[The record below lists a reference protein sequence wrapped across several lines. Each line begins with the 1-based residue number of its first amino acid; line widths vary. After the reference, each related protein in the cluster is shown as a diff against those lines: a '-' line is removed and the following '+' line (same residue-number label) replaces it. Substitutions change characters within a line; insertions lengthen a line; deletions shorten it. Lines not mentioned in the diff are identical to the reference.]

1 MVHYTIYPI
10 YQVVQPNIV
19 GVNISPC
26 QQNIITHHSSLI
38 PTSYICQML
47 SKLHISNYA
56 LIEKVEIDF
65 SAGFNI
71 ITGETGAGK
80 SILMGALGLITGAR
94 ADSSAVG
101 NVGAK
106 CIVEG
111 TFDIASYGL
120 KGFFA
125 EHDLDYAKETVVR
138 REINTE
144 GKSRAFIND
153 TPVNLSVLK
162 DLGEKLVDIH
172 SQHQTLS
179 LADKNYQLAVVD
191 AIAGTKDLL
200 AEYKQTFSQYKKLK
214 ALLADL
220 LERQRKSKTEFDYIN
235 FQLNELDEARLQTGE
250 QESAEQELETLAHA
264 EDIKS
269 NLFKASG
276 IMGGGEEN
284 VVSALT
290 EAKNLLAA
298 IAKYNPAANELF
310 ERLNSNLIE
319 LKDIVAETENLAD
332 SIDFSAERAEQLSSR
347 LDTIYRLLKKHGLT
361 TVEDL
366 IALRDDLQSRINDDS
381 ALDDEI
387 VATDKELQTVAALC
401 GKLAADLTAQR
412 TKALPAIEGELVKTL
427 ARLNMPDAQVKF
439 NLNPLAE
446 LSNNGADDIN
456 ILFTANKG
464 GKPGDLAKVASGG
477 ELSRVMLAIKALV
490 CKYTALP
497 SIIFDEIDTGISGET
512 AHKTGA
518 IMADMGKQMQVIAIT
533 HLPQIAGKGQ
543 THFKVYKQ
551 TKADITKTF
560 IIQLRNNERV
570 EEIAR
575 MLSGEKLSEAA
586 LENAR
591 ELLKQ

>member
-1 MVHYTIYPI
+1 
-10 YQVVQPNIV
+10 
-19 GVNISPC
+19 
-26 QQNIITHHSSLI
+26 
-38 PTSYICQML
+38 ML

-65 SAGFNI
+65 STGFNI

-101 NVGAK
+101 TGGNK

-111 TFDIASYGL
+111 TFNISSYKL
-120 KGFFA
+120 KPFFKQN
-125 EHDLDYAKETVVR
+125 DLDYADETVVR
-138 REINTE
+138 REINAE

-153 TPVNLSVLK
+153 TPVNLSTLK
-162 DLGEKLVDIH
+162 DLGEQLVDIH

-179 LADKNYQLAVVD
+179 LSDKNYQLAVVD
-191 AIAGTKDLL
+191 AIAATRPLL
-200 AEYKQTFSQYKKLK
+200 DEYKQAFVQYKKLK
-214 ALLADL
+214 TTLDELLD
-220 LERQRKSKTEFDYIN
+220 RQRKSKTEFDYIS
-235 FQLNELDEARLQTGE
+235 FQLNELDEARLQLGE
-250 QESAEQELETLAHA
+250 QEGSEQELETLTHA

-269 NLFKASG
+269 NLYKAAALLGEGEQNIISG
-276 IMGGGEEN
+276 
-284 VVSALT
+284 LT

-298 IAKYNPAANELF
+298 IAKYNTAANELF

-319 LKDIVAETENLAD
+319 LKDIVAETDTLAE
-332 SIDFSAERAEQLSSR
+332 SIDFSAERAEMLTAR
-347 LDTIYRLLKKHGLT
+347 LDIIYRLQKKHNVQ
-361 TVEDL
+361 TVLEL
-366 IALRDDLQSRINDDS
+366 MTLRDDLQLRINDDS

-387 VATDKELQTVAALC
+387 LATEKELKATGDNCIALAK
-401 GKLAADLTAQR
+401 KLSTQR
-412 TKALPAIEGELVKTL
+412 SKALPAIEGELVKTL
-427 ARLNMPDAQVKF
+427 GRLNMPDAQ
-439 NLNPLAE
+439 LNIILTE
-446 LSNNGADDIN
+446 LPELTATGTDDIN
-456 ILFTANKG
+456 IQFTANKG
-464 GKPGDLAKVASGG
+464 SKLGDLAKVASGG

-518 IMADMGKQMQVIAIT
+518 IMAEMGKAMQVIAIT

-551 TKADITKTF
+551 TKANITKTF
-560 IIQLRNNERV
+560 IITLRNNERV